1 MKNDK
6 WIVTFSAIVFHW
18 QMILYFSEKKIFPL
32 HRKHSLM
39 YPFISYKIRYE
50 FRFRHSNLIKLQKY
64 CYINGKLLKNM
75 LLSSTFSQSISK
87 PFLIVILYVS
97 NIQYAYFSLYWIIL
111 IILLPKSCY
120 AIYLTKQI
128 MCHSILYNFVYVSSL
143 RYHRVKSLYYGIGS

>member
-18 QMILYFSEKKIFPL
+18 QMILYFSGKKIFPL

-75 LLSSTFSQSISK
+75 LLFSTFSQSISK
-87 PFLIVILYVS
+87 PFLIVILHTK
-97 NIQYAYFSLYWIIL
+97 QYTICILFPMLNYIITE
-111 IILLPKSCY
+111 ILLCN
-120 AIYLTKQI
+120 LFNET
-128 MCHSILYNFVYVSSL
+128 NNVSF
-143 RYHRVKSLYYGIGS
+143 YII